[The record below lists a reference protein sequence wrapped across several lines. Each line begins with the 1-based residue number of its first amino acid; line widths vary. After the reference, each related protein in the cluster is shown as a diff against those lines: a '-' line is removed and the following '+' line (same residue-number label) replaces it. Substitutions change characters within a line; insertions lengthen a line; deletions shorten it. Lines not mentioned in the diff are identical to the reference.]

1 MALGP
6 RPSLAGSQVTSQTLT
21 FSIAWNADIRVEKV
35 SVELRLAEAT
45 HLTLA

>member
-6 RPSLAGSQVTSQTLT
+6 RPSLARSQVTSQTLT
-21 FSIAWNADIRVEKV
+21 FSVAWNAEIRVEKV
-35 SVELRLAEAT
+35 SVELRFAKAT